1 MPVGDPSRRVILTEL
16 QKTAARVPSRLMSQW
31 KQLARRNE
39 KKWGD
44 DMEEWWEWA
53 REVAE
58 RYWEDQVFDKWDYR
72 DEGRNPQDPDILN
85 DDALTD
91 RSIYGEEMAIPMI
104 DAILGKGQGAAAK
117 KSYPW

>member
-1 MPVGDPSRRVILTEL
+1 MPSPSRVAARHAA
-16 QKTAARVPSRLMSQW
+16 KTAARVPSRLMSQW

-44 DMEEWWEWA
+44 DLEMWWEEA
-53 REVAE
+53 KSAAE
-58 RYWEDQVFDKWDYR
+58 DYWEQHEFDEFSYDN
-72 DEGRNPQDPDILN
+72 EGRNPQDPDILN

-91 RSIYGEEMAIPMI
+91 QSIYGEEMAIPMI